1 MLNRLIKT
9 LEQETIIY
17 ENLFSLLK
25 EERALLSKR
34 VTDEIHQMAGSIE
47 VTMSKAVNIREL
59 RTALMDDI
67 AKSFG
72 LVGSDKNTSSR
83 IKLSSI
89 IQMVEGS
96 HHKLLKNL
104 QSKLLLLV
112 EGIDAL
118 SKENRIVIDR
128 GINNIES
135 AYLFLREI
143 SAPTATYQS
152 SGKMG

>member
-17 ENLFSLLK
+17 EDLLSLLK
-25 EERALLSKR
+25 EEKALLSKR

-47 VTMSKAVNIREL
+47 AAMSKAVNIREL
-59 RTALMDDI
+59 RTELMNDI

-89 IQMVEGS
+89 IQMVEGA
-96 HHKLLKNL
+96 HKKLLKNL
-104 QSKLLLLV
+104 QSKLLFLV